1 MNEQVKEQQGSLNA
15 KLFIS
20 CPNTSIQQG
29 IFEVGQKKEMEEE
42 EKEWKINQGH
52 GEKKREKEEG
62 KEINMEIKCES
73 NLKRAC
79 VWARGMEQENKQ
91 KHCGKRARAGVYQQL
106 HGTTERRNQAHSH
119 KMKEQTEKTEGMR
132 GGQQWQAEKKR
143 KRHCGSHSF
152 SFSSSLSPDKI
163 PEGNA
168 AW

>member
-1 MNEQVKEQQGSLNA
+1 MCERAGWSKKTNKSTVAREPEQVFTS
-15 KLFIS
+15 S
-20 CPNTSIQQG
+20 CMAQPS
-29 IFEVGQKKEMEEE
+29 
-42 EKEWKINQGH
+42 
-52 GEKKREKEEG
+52 EG
-62 KEINMEIKCES
+62 T
-73 NLKRAC
+73 
-79 VWARGMEQENKQ
+79 
-91 KHCGKRARAGVYQQL
+91 KHI
-106 HGTTERRNQAHSH
+106 HI